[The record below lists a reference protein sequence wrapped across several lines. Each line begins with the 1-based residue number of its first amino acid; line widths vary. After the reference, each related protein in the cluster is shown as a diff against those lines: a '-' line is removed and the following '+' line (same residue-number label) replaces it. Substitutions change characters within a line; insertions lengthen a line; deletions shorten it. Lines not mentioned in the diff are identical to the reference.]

1 MPQGSMDDMPIEM
14 DEGIG
19 SMMEDP
25 REMAADG
32 GIMGSNA
39 GSMLVTPTKD
49 GSRPGYYGP
58 DFGHTND
65 PGTNFGR
72 DSYGDGPTSVDFGGE
87 SGGTDA
93 QFERARKTQETA
105 KQEAKIA
112 KEKEKAR
119 VELEKKLARE
129 KKEKE
134 AEETEQTR
142 NFFQKFVDKRK
153 KAYLQGIEKK
163 MYEDDMSLE
172 DYEEEDFAKGFGG
185 NYGKIQGAIKSA
197 EEGTLTQSEFE
208 KFMPGGIYSDKPAPV
223 IPLGGG
229 GGGGGQ
235 QTQQPATPPATP
247 PPGGGLPDI
256 PTDFVDLSGTQSY
269 TNPAFAGQYFYGTPT
284 ITLANP

>member
-1 MPQGSMDDMPIEM
+1 
-14 DEGIG
+14 
-19 SMMEDP
+19 DP

-32 GIMGSNA
+32 GIMRTGFQGGGADMGKVSA
-39 GSMLVTPTKD
+39 GKGIS
-49 GSRPGYYGP
+49 PGRSQAQ
-58 DFGHTND
+58 FGHSGHAGKTEDQAKSDQRLGND
-65 PGTNFGR
+65 TPPGSDPYAGHNTA
-72 DSYGDGPTSVDFGGE
+72 E
-87 SGGTDA
+87 SKGFQRQQQVNA
-93 QFERARKTQETA
+93 QAA
-105 KQEAKIA
+105 KDREKAAAEKEA
-112 KEKEKAR
+112 KEKE
-119 VELEKKLARE
+119 E
-129 KKEKE
+129 KEK
-134 AEETEQTR
+134 EQTR

-256 PTDFVDLSGTQSY
+256 PTDFVDLSG
-269 TNPAFAGQYFYGTPT
+269 
-284 ITLANP
+284 